1 MPALDVGGCS
11 IAFDRRGEGTPVL
24 LVHGASG
31 DAASYWAKLRM
42 SLASEWHVITYDQRG
57 FGRSH
62 CDLHRIDV
70 AQLAGDAAALL
81 EHLGAVPAAVVG
93 LSLGGMVA
101 QQLAATRPDAVRS
114 LVLAGTGPRIGP
126 RLALL
131 GSVLGRVAASGDP
144 DLLFDLNLLL
154 LHSER
159 FIEGH
164 GDQVPALRRHFAA
177 NAAAAMRDGLEE
189 QVVWPGVAPGS
200 IRCPTLVVHGEEDA
214 EMPVG
219 YARQLVERIAGA
231 ELQILQ
237 GAGHK
242 CSDDQPDRFA
252 ELVTG
257 FLRRQQP

>member
-11 IAFDRRGEGTPVL
+11 VVFDQRGDGDPVL

-31 DAASYWAKLRM
+31 DAASYWAKLRV
-42 SLASEWHVITYDQRG
+42 SLASEWRVVTYDQRG
-57 FGRSH
+57 FGRSP
-62 CDLHRIDV
+62 CEVRRIDV
-70 AQLAGDAAALL
+70 AQLADDAAHLL
-81 EHLGAVPAAVVG
+81 EHVGGAPAAVVG

-101 QQLAATRPDAVRS
+101 QQLAADRPDLVRS

-131 GSVLGRVAASGDP
+131 GSVLGRAAASGDP

-154 LHSER
+154 LHAEH
-159 FIEGH
+159 FIERH
-164 GDQVPALRRHFAA
+164 ADRLPALRQHFAA
-177 NAAAAMRDGLEE
+177 SAAAAMRDGLQE

-200 IRCPTLVVHGEEDA
+200 IRCSTLVVHGEEDA

-219 YARQLVERIAGA
+219 YARQLVERIPGA

-237 GAGHK
+237 DAGHK

-252 ELVTG
+252 ELVAD
-257 FLRRQQP
+257 FLRRQQL